1 VSGEKTALPESPTLA
16 SPQNREFSQAART
29 DHLKDDPRWQLT
41 LRVVASRHFARSP
54 LLAKF
59 LLFIVQE
66 TLEGRQEEITQHKI
80 GVRVFGRPPGYRTVE
95 DNIVRNYARQLRKR
109 LAEHSTLDGSAD
121 LLRIEIPLGGYIP
134 VFTDAAEVNA
144 TAEERDGPEPV
155 FLKPRVTSVPKPVVP
170 AKVAT
175 RWRGKYIVA
184 CTLLVAAYSAALISL
199 TWFAADR
206 VSAPRHVTQT
216 ANPFWRTMLEGPS
229 NTYIVLPDAGLNLL
243 EDLSRHPMQ
252 LADYIKG
259 GYLQLPLTQFDRH
272 SATDMRTEQ
281 VTSFADVQIVADLSR
296 RPEFDP
302 RRVFLRF
309 PRDLRLDDLKNANA
323 VIIGSVGSNPWAALA
338 ANSANFSIVYSDD
351 MRGATIVNRKPL
363 AGEAASY
370 ASHWSEPAHDT
381 YAVIAFLPN
390 LRGDGHL
397 LLLEGLDV
405 AGTQAA
411 EEAILDPN
419 IITPILERSKQQDGS
434 LRHFEML
441 LRSRSI
447 QSNPTATEVIASR
460 IY

>member
-1 VSGEKTALPESPTLA
+1 LPEFPTLA
-16 SPQNREFSQAART
+16 SPQNSEFSQAARE
-29 DHLKDDPRWQLT
+29 DHLKDDPRWQLA
-41 LRVVASRHFARSP
+41 LRVVASRQFVRSP

-144 TAEERDGPEPV
+144 TAEEREGPEAV
-155 FLKPRVTSVPKPVVP
+155 FLKPQVTSVPEPLIP
-170 AKVAT
+170 AKIVT

-206 VSAPRHVTQT
+206 VGAPRHVTQT

-281 VTSFADVQIVADLSR
+281 VTAFADVQIVADLSR

-338 ANSANFSIVYSDD
+338 ADSANFSIVYSDD

-419 IITPILERSKQQDGS
+419 IITPILERSTQQDGS